1 MVAVRPKG
9 TNVFKI
15 TVKQPSIQP
24 SITDNADSR
33 GVMTGDWNLGSEPD
47 RFYTPQEFSEKIP
60 EVWKNQTFNEMQ
72 FTIEKCRDLK

>member
-1 MVAVRPKG
+1 
-9 TNVFKI
+9 
-15 TVKQPSIQP
+15 
-24 SITDNADSR
+24 
-33 GVMTGDWNLGSEPD
+33 MTGDWNLGSEPD